1 LNLSIVIPTYNE
13 SDRILNTLDALAE
26 YLQGHLNDCEIIVSD
41 DGSSDNTCEQV
52 LKWINKAKRLFDINA
67 SLIQS
72 IHKGKGSA
80 IRNGMLRAT
89 GDYRIMF
96 DADLAMRPYYIH
108 DFISSMEKGYDVV
121 IGSREI
127 RGANRFQEPYARHL
141 MGRIFNYYVRLL
153 LVQGYQDTQCGYKCF
168 TGVAANHLFSN
179 QKINGWSFDVE
190 VLFLANKYRMDVL
203 EIPIDWYHINQSKV
217 KLLKTSIEMICD
229 TFLIKIRNMCGVYP
243 NSIE

>member
-1 LNLSIVIPTYNE
+1 MNLSIVIPTYNE
-13 SDRILNTLDALAE
+13 SDRILNTLDVLAE
-26 YLQGHLNDCEIIVSD
+26 YLQGHLKYCEIIVSD

-52 LKWINKAKRLFDINA
+52 LKWINKSKRLFDINA
-67 SLIQS
+67 SLIQA

-80 IRNGMLRAT
+80 IRNGMLQAT

-96 DADLAMRPYYIH
+96 DADLAMPSYYIH
-108 DFISSMEKGYDVV
+108 DFMSSMEKGYDVV

-127 RGANRFQEPYARHL
+127 RGANRFQEPYTRHL
-141 MGRIFNYYVRLL
+141 MGRIFNYYVRFF

-168 TGVAANHLFSN
+168 TGVAANRLFSN
-179 QKINGWSFDVE
+179 QIIDGWSFDVE

-217 KLLKTSIEMICD
+217 KPLKTSVEMLCD
-229 TFLIKIRNMCGVYP
+229 TFLIKIRNMFGGYP
-243 NSIE
+243 NPIE